1 MKKQISLQAMIA
13 MSYSL
18 PNKRYDKLNCDAP
31 FEIIML
37 TNFSLMTMGIAG
49 LSGRIRGKNPPDS
62 SWKNPG
68 LFQVE
73 EMGVLGFRHLKLSE
87 TYKCI

>member
-1 MKKQISLQAMIA
+1 MEA
-13 MSYSL
+13 YSVL
-18 PNKRYDKLNCDAP
+18 YS
-31 FEIIML
+31 ML
-37 TNFSLMTMGIAG
+37 DQLCAG

-62 SWKNPG
+62 SRKNPG